1 MDEVCEPCIL
11 FYHAFQ
17 TLYVCVFVKHKNV
30 ILCFILAFGY
40 RFQMGS
46 CVIFLIFTFLK
57 YLLRFIGGLWFDH

>member
-17 TLYVCVFVKHKNV
+17 TLYVCVFVIHKNV

-40 RFQMGS
+40 IFQMGS
-46 CVIFLIFTFLK
+46 CVIFLIFIFLK
-57 YLLRFIGGLWFDH
+57 YLLRFIRGLWFDH